1 MPQHISIQ
9 GFQGSFHEV
18 AARRYFGATPAL
30 LPCAT
35 FAAVVA
41 HVVSGT
47 ADAGL
52 MAVEN
57 SLAGSILPNYL
68 LLERHAVRVTG
79 EVYLPIHQHL
89 LGLPG
94 TTLAEVRAVQSHP
107 MALRQCGEFLAGHP
121 HWKLVETD
129 DTGRS
134 AQLLAETRTPGVA
147 VVAGAQ
153 AATQFGLD
161 ILAAAIHDDPH
172 NYTRFL
178 VLERA
183 APAPADPRADKAS
196 LYFCAPHAPGS
207 LAAVLTR
214 VAAHGLNLSKLQS
227 CPRPGHT
234 RTPAGAWHYGFHA
247 DVEFEQPGQLEA
259 LLADLGPVTEELR
272 VLGAYR
278 RGSMAG
284 AMGAAPL
291 LTKEGMFE
299 PQARTGVVVGVERS
313 LNKLSQ

>member
-1 MPQHISIQ
+1 MRVSIQ

-18 AARRYFGATPAL
+18 AARRYFGQQPEL
-30 LPCAT
+30 LACAT

-47 ADAGL
+47 AEAGL
-52 MAVEN
+52 MAMEN

-89 LGLPG
+89 MGLPG
-94 TTLAEVRAVQSHP
+94 TTLAEVQAVHSHP
-107 MALRQCGEFLAGHP
+107 MALRQCGEFLDRHP

-129 DTGRS
+129 DTGHS
-134 AQLLAETRTPGVA
+134 AQLLAEHRTPGVA

-153 AATQFGLD
+153 AAAQFGLE
-161 ILAAAIHDDPH
+161 ILAPAIHDDPH

-183 APAPADPRADKAS
+183 ETAQPDPRADKAS

-207 LAAVLTR
+207 LAAVLSR
-214 VAAHGLNLSKLQS
+214 VAAQGLNLSKLQS
-227 CPRPGHT
+227 CPRPGQ
-234 RTPAGAWHYGFHA
+234 PWHYGFHA
-247 DVEFEQPGQLEA
+247 DVEFVEMSQLEA
-259 LLADLGPVTEELR
+259 LLLDLETVTEKLR

-278 RGSMAG
+278 RGSMAE
-284 AMGAAPL
+284 AMG
-291 LTKEGMFE
+291 EE
-299 PQARTGVVVGVERS
+299 PSLRTERS
-313 LNKLSQ
+313 GPSVIASGAQRNAAIRPL

>member
-1 MPQHISIQ
+1 MPQHVSIQ

-18 AARRYFGATPAL
+18 AARRYFGPQPAL

-35 FAAVVA
+35 FGAVVA
-41 HVVSGT
+41 HVVQGT
-47 ADAGL
+47 AGAGL
-52 MAVEN
+52 MAMEN

-89 LGLPG
+89 LALPG
-94 TTLAEVRAVQSHP
+94 TTLAEVRAVHSHP
-107 MALRQCGEFLAGHP
+107 MALRQCGEFLDAHS

-129 DTGRS
+129 DTGHS
-134 AQLLAETRTPGVA
+134 AQLLAENRASGVA

-153 AATQFGLD
+153 AAEQFGLQ
-161 ILAAAIHDDPH
+161 ILAPAIHDDPH

-183 APAPADPRADKAS
+183 AEVQPDPSADKAS

-207 LAAVLTR
+207 LAVVLAR

-227 CPRPGHT
+227 CPRPGHA
-234 RTPAGAWHYGFHA
+234 RTPAGPWHYGFHA
-247 DVEFEQPGQLEA
+247 DVEFDDAAQLAA
-259 LLADLGPVTEELR
+259 LLKDLVPVTEELR
-272 VLGAYR
+272 VLGTYR
-278 RGSMAG
+278 RGSMAE
-284 AMGAAPL
+284 AMGETPVL
-291 LTKEGMFE
+291 VKEEMSAQCADWG
-299 PQARTGVVVGVERS
+299 G
-313 LNKLSQ
+313 

>member
-1 MPQHISIQ
+1 MHQAPQAVSIQ

-18 AARRYFGATPAL
+18 AARRFFGPQPAL

-35 FAAVVA
+35 FGAVVA

-47 ADAGL
+47 AGAGL
-52 MAVEN
+52 MAMEN

-89 LGLPG
+89 LALPG
-94 TTLAEVRAVQSHP
+94 TTLADVQAVHSHP
-107 MALRQCGEFLAGHP
+107 MALRQCGEFFDRHP

-129 DTGRS
+129 DTGHS
-134 AQLLAETRTPGVA
+134 AQLLAEQRPAGVA

-153 AATQFGLD
+153 AAEQFGLQ
-161 ILAAAIHDDPH
+161 ILAPAIHDDPH

-178 VLERA
+178 VLQRA
-183 APAPADPRADKAS
+183 AEVQPDPLADKAS

-207 LAAVLTR
+207 LAAVLAR

-227 CPRPGHT
+227 CPRPGQ
-234 RTPAGAWHYGFHA
+234 PWHYGFHA
-247 DVEFEQPGQLEA
+247 DVEFAVPGQLAA
-259 LLADLGPVTEELR
+259 LLADLEPVTEELR

-278 RGSMAG
+278 RGSMAET
-284 AMGAAPL
+284 PL
-291 LTKEGMFE
+291 LAKEGT
-299 PQARTGVVVGVERS
+299 PAHSAGWGG
-313 LNKLSQ
+313 

>member
-1 MPQHISIQ
+1 MPQHVSIQ

-18 AARRYFGATPAL
+18 AARRFFGAQPAL
-30 LPCAT
+30 LACAT
-35 FAAVVA
+35 FGAVVA
-41 HVVSGT
+41 HVVNGT

-52 MAVEN
+52 MAMEN

-89 LGLPG
+89 LALPG
-94 TTLAEVRAVQSHP
+94 TTLADVRAVHSHP
-107 MALRQCGEFLAGHP
+107 MALRQCGEFLDCHP

-129 DTGRS
+129 DTGHS
-134 AQLLAETRTPGVA
+134 AQLLAESRTPGVA

-153 AATQFGLD
+153 AAEQFGLQ
-161 ILAAAIHDDPH
+161 ILAPAIHDDPH

-183 APAPADPRADKAS
+183 AEGQPDPLADKAS

-207 LAAVLTR
+207 LAAVLAR

-227 CPRPGHT
+227 GPRPGQ
-234 RTPAGAWHYGFHA
+234 PWHYGFHA
-247 DVEFEQPGQLEA
+247 DVEFAALAQLEA
-259 LLADLGPVTEELR
+259 LLADLEPVTEELR
-272 VLGAYR
+272 VLGVYR
-278 RGSMAG
+278 RGSMAE
-284 AMGAAPL
+284 AMGEGNEAGPVIARRHDEAIRPL
-291 LTKEGMFE
+291 SAT
-299 PQARTGVVVGVERS
+299 S
-313 LNKLSQ
+313 LLM

>member
-1 MPQHISIQ
+1 MHQIPKHVSIQ

-18 AARRYFGATPAL
+18 AARQVFGARPEL
-30 LPCAT
+30 LACGT

-41 HVVSGT
+41 HVVNGT

-52 MAVEN
+52 MAMEN

-89 LGLPG
+89 MGLPG
-94 TTLAEVRAVQSHP
+94 TTLADVQAVHSHP
-107 MALRQCGEFLAGHP
+107 MALRQCGEFLDAYP

-129 DTGRS
+129 DTGHS
-134 AQLLAETRTPGVA
+134 AQLLAENRTPGVA

-153 AATQFGLD
+153 AAAQFGLE
-161 ILAAAIHDDPH
+161 ILAPAIHDDPH

-183 APAPADPRADKAS
+183 ETASANPQADKAS

-207 LAAVLTR
+207 LAAVLAR

-227 CPRPGHT
+227 CPRPGQ
-234 RTPAGAWHYGFHA
+234 PWHYGFHA
-247 DVEFEQPGQLEA
+247 DVEFKQLGQLEA
-259 LLADLGPVTEELR
+259 LLDDLAPVTEELR
-272 VLGAYR
+272 VLGAYQ
-278 RGSMAG
+278 RGSMAE
-284 AMGAAPL
+284 AMGEQTPL
-291 LTKEGMFE
+291 LAKEGT
-299 PQARTGVVVGVERS
+299 PTQSVGWGG
-313 LNKLSQ
+313 

>member
-1 MPQHISIQ
+1 MPQHVSIQ

-18 AARRYFGATPAL
+18 AARRFFGAQPAL

-35 FAAVVA
+35 FGAVVA
-41 HVVSGT
+41 HVVNGT

-52 MAVEN
+52 MAMEN

-89 LGLPG
+89 LALPG
-94 TTLAEVRAVQSHP
+94 TTLAEVQAVHSHP
-107 MALRQCGEFLAGHP
+107 MALRQCGEFLDCYP

-129 DTGRS
+129 DTGHS
-134 AQLLAETRTPGVA
+134 AQLLAENRTPGVA

-153 AATQFGLD
+153 AAEQFGLQ
-161 ILAAAIHDDPH
+161 ILVPAIHDDPH

-178 VLERA
+178 VLKRA
-183 APAPADPRADKAS
+183 DTAQYDPLADKAS
-196 LYFCAPHAPGS
+196 LYFCTSHAPGS
-207 LAAVLTR
+207 LAAVLAR

-227 CPRPGHT
+227 CPRPGQ
-234 RTPAGAWHYGFHA
+234 PWHYGFHA
-247 DVEFEQPGQLEA
+247 DVEFEAATQLDA
-259 LLADLGPVTEELR
+259 LLADLAPVTEELR

-278 RGSMAG
+278 RGQWNTAKNEAAG
-284 AMGAAPL
+284 A
-291 LTKEGMFE
+291 
-299 PQARTGVVVGVERS
+299 VEALS
-313 LNKLSQ
+313 LAKN

>member
-1 MPQHISIQ
+1 MRQAPKNVSIQ

-18 AARRYFGATPAL
+18 AARQVFGARPEL

-41 HVVSGT
+41 HVVQGT
-47 ADAGL
+47 AGAGL
-52 MAVEN
+52 MAMEN

-89 LGLPG
+89 MSLPG
-94 TTLAEVRAVQSHP
+94 TTLAEVQAVHSHP
-107 MALRQCGEFLAGHP
+107 MALRQCGEFLDAYP

-129 DTGRS
+129 DTGHS
-134 AQLLAETRTPGVA
+134 AQLLAEQRTPGVA

-153 AATQFGLD
+153 AAQQFGLE
-161 ILAAAIHDDPH
+161 ILAHAIHDDPH

-178 VLERA
+178 VLEHA
-183 APAPADPRADKAS
+183 ETAPTDAQADKAS

-227 CPRPGHT
+227 CPRPGQ
-234 RTPAGAWHYGFHA
+234 PWHYGFHA
-247 DVEFEQPGQLEA
+247 DVEFEQLGQLKA
-259 LLADLGPVTEELR
+259 LLEDLAPVTEELR

-278 RGSMAG
+278 RGSMTEAISG
-284 AMGAAPL
+284 SQAAL
-291 LTKEGMFE
+291 VT
-299 PQARTGVVVGVERS
+299 T
-313 LNKLSQ
+313 LS

>member
-1 MPQHISIQ
+1 MLQHVSIQ

-18 AARRYFGATPAL
+18 AARQYFGAQPAL

-35 FAAVVA
+35 FGAVVA
-41 HVVSGT
+41 HVVNGT

-52 MAVEN
+52 MAMEN

-89 LGLPG
+89 LALPG
-94 TTLAEVRAVQSHP
+94 TTLADVQAVHSHP
-107 MALRQCGEFLAGHP
+107 MALRQCGEFLDQYP

-129 DTGRS
+129 DTGHS
-134 AQLLAETRTPGVA
+134 AQLLAEQRTPGVA

-153 AATQFGLD
+153 AAEQFGLQ
-161 ILAAAIHDDPH
+161 ILVPAIHDDPH

-183 APAPADPRADKAS
+183 ATVQPDPLADKAS

-207 LAAVLTR
+207 LAAVLAR

-227 CPRPGHT
+227 CPRPGQ
-234 RTPAGAWHYGFHA
+234 PWHYGFHA
-247 DVEFEQPGQLEA
+247 DVEFEELSHLEA
-259 LLADLGPVTEELR
+259 LLLDLASVTEELR

-278 RGSMAG
+278 RGQWNTAETKAAG
-284 AMGAAPL
+284 ANEAL
-291 LTKEGMFE
+291 
-299 PQARTGVVVGVERS
+299 S
-313 LNKLSQ
+313 LAKN

>member
-1 MPQHISIQ
+1 MLQHVAIQ

-18 AARRYFGATPAL
+18 AARQFFGAQPAL
-30 LPCAT
+30 QPCAT

-41 HVVSGT
+41 HVVQGT
-47 ADAGL
+47 AEAGL
-52 MAVEN
+52 MAMEN

-68 LLERHAVRVTG
+68 LLERHPVRVTG

-89 LGLPG
+89 LALPG
-94 TTLAEVRAVQSHP
+94 TTLAEVRAVHSHP
-107 MALRQCGEFLAGHP
+107 MALRQCGEFLDRHP
-121 HWKLVETD
+121 HWALVETD

-134 AQLLAETRTPGVA
+134 AQLLAEQRPTGVA

-153 AATQFGLD
+153 AAAQFGLQ
-161 ILAAAIHDDPH
+161 ILVPAIHDDPH

-183 APAPADPRADKAS
+183 ETAVTDPLADKAS

-207 LAAVLTR
+207 LAAVLAR

-227 CPRPGHT
+227 CPRPGHA

-247 DVEFEQPGQLEA
+247 DVEFKSLAQLEA
-259 LLADLGPVTEELR
+259 LLLDLEPVTEELR
-272 VLGAYR
+272 VLGAYQ
-278 RGSMAG
+278 RGSMTE
-284 AMGAAPL
+284 AMGGGKAVGDEAAAL
-291 LTKEGMFE
+291 SL
-299 PQARTGVVVGVERS
+299 RVEHSGTRQS
-313 LNKLSQ
+313 FLS

>member
-1 MPQHISIQ
+1 MLQHVSIQ

-18 AARRYFGATPAL
+18 AARQYFGAQPAL

-35 FAAVVA
+35 FGAVVA

-52 MAVEN
+52 MAMEN

-89 LGLPG
+89 LALPG
-94 TTLAEVRAVQSHP
+94 TTLADVRAVHSHP
-107 MALRQCGEFLAGHP
+107 MALRQCGEFLDQYP
-121 HWKLVETD
+121 RWKLVETD
-129 DTGRS
+129 DTGHS
-134 AQLLAETRTPGVA
+134 AQLLAEQRTLGVA

-153 AATQFGLD
+153 AAEQFGLQ
-161 ILAAAIHDDPH
+161 ILAPAIHDDPH

-183 APAPADPRADKAS
+183 ATVQSDPLADKAS

-207 LAAVLTR
+207 LAAVLAR
-214 VAAHGLNLSKLQS
+214 VAAQGLNLSKLQS
-227 CPRPGHT
+227 CPRPGHA
-234 RTPAGAWHYGFHA
+234 RTPVGAWHYGFHA
-247 DVEFEQPGQLEA
+247 DVEFEEMSQLTA
-259 LLADLGPVTEELR
+259 LLQDLAPVTEELR

-278 RGSMAG
+278 RGSMAE
-284 AMGAAPL
+284 AMGDDTPL
-291 LTKEGMFE
+291 LTKEGM
-299 PQARTGVVVGVERS
+299 PAQSAGWGG
-313 LNKLSQ
+313 

>member
-1 MPQHISIQ
+1 MHVSIQ

-18 AARRYFGATPAL
+18 AARRYFGPKPAL

-52 MAVEN
+52 MAMEN

-89 LGLPG
+89 LALPG
-94 TTLAEVRAVQSHP
+94 TTLADVQQVHSHP
-107 MALRQCGEFLAGHP
+107 MALRQCGEFLDRHP

-129 DTGRS
+129 DTGHS
-134 AQLLAETRTPGVA
+134 AQLLAESRAPGVA

-153 AATQFGLD
+153 AAAQFGLHV
-161 ILAAAIHDDPH
+161 LAPAIHDDPH

-178 VLERA
+178 VLEKAETAR
-183 APAPADPRADKAS
+183 PDPLADKAS

-207 LAAVLTR
+207 LAAVLAR

-227 CPRPGHT
+227 CPRPGQ
-234 RTPAGAWHYGFHA
+234 PWHYGFHA
-247 DVEFEQPGQLEA
+247 DVEFESRVQLET
-259 LLADLGPVTEELR
+259 LLSDLEPVTEELR

-278 RGSMAG
+278 RGSMMQAMRETRDGTVIASG
-284 AMGAAPL
+284 AQRSAAIRPL
-291 LTKEGMFE
+291 
-299 PQARTGVVVGVERS
+299 
-313 LNKLSQ
+313 

>member
-1 MPQHISIQ
+1 MPSHVSIQ

-18 AARRYFGATPAL
+18 AARQYFGAKPVL

-41 HVVSGT
+41 HVVGGT
-47 ADAGL
+47 AGAGL
-52 MAVEN
+52 MAMEN

-68 LLERHAVRVTG
+68 LLERHAVRITG

-89 LGLPG
+89 LALPG
-94 TTLAEVRAVQSHP
+94 TTLAQVQAVHSHP
-107 MALRQCGEFLAGHP
+107 MALRQCGEFLDRHP
-121 HWKLVETD
+121 HWKLIETD

-153 AATQFGLD
+153 AAEQFGLH
-161 ILAAAIHDDPH
+161 ILAPAIHDDPH

-183 APAPADPRADKAS
+183 DTAQADPQADKAS

-207 LAAVLTR
+207 LAAVLAR

-227 CPRPGHT
+227 CPRPGQ
-234 RTPAGAWHYGFHA
+234 PWHYGFHA
-247 DVEFEQPGQLEA
+247 DVEFEKAAQLAA
-259 LLADLGPVTEELR
+259 LLVDLAAVTEELR
-272 VLGAYR
+272 VLGTYR
-278 RGSMAG
+278 RGQWNTSENE
-284 AMGAAPL
+284 AAEANEAL
-291 LTKEGMFE
+291 
-299 PQARTGVVVGVERS
+299 S
-313 LNKLSQ
+313 LVKKII

>member
-1 MPQHISIQ
+1 MPQHVSIQ

-18 AARRYFGATPAL
+18 AARRYFGPQPAL
-30 LPCAT
+30 LACAT
-35 FAAVVA
+35 FGAVVA
-41 HVVSGT
+41 HVVNGS
-47 ADAGL
+47 AEAGL
-52 MAVEN
+52 MAMEN

-89 LGLPG
+89 LTLPG
-94 TTLAEVRAVQSHP
+94 TTLAQVQAVHSHP
-107 MALRQCGEFLAGHP
+107 MALRQCGEFLDRHP

-129 DTGRS
+129 DTGHS
-134 AQLLAETRTPGVA
+134 AQLLAEQRTPGVA

-153 AATQFGLD
+153 AAEQFGLQ
-161 ILAAAIHDDPH
+161 ILAPAIHDDPH

-183 APAPADPRADKAS
+183 ATAVADPQADKAS

-214 VAAHGLNLSKLQS
+214 VAAQGLNLSKLQS
-227 CPRPGHT
+227 CPRPGQ
-234 RTPAGAWHYGFHA
+234 PWHYGFHA
-247 DVEFEQPGQLEA
+247 DVEFEEISQLEA
-259 LLADLGPVTEELR
+259 LLRDLEPVTEELR

-278 RGSMAG
+278 RGSMAE
-284 AMGAAPL
+284 AMGEEQREPSVIASEARQSMLSMQKPL
-291 LTKEGMFE
+291 KYDK
-299 PQARTGVVVGVERS
+299 P
-313 LNKLSQ
+313 

>member
-1 MPQHISIQ
+1 MLQHVSIQ

-18 AARRYFGATPAL
+18 AARQYFGPQPVL
-30 LPCAT
+30 LACAT

-41 HVVSGT
+41 HVVSGA

-52 MAVEN
+52 MAMEN

-89 LGLPG
+89 LALPG
-94 TTLAEVRAVQSHP
+94 TTLAEVQAVHSHP
-107 MALRQCGEFLAGHP
+107 MALRQCGEFLDAHP

-129 DTGRS
+129 DTGHS
-134 AQLLAETRTPGVA
+134 AQLLAEQRTPGVA

-153 AATQFGLD
+153 AAEQFGLQ
-161 ILAAAIHDDPH
+161 ILVPAIHDDPH

-183 APAPADPRADKAS
+183 ETAQPDPLADKAS

-227 CPRPGHT
+227 CPRPGHA

-247 DVEFEQPGQLEA
+247 DVEFEEISHLEA
-259 LLADLGPVTEELR
+259 LLADL
-272 VLGAYR
+272 
-278 RGSMAG
+278 
-284 AMGAAPL
+284 
-291 LTKEGMFE
+291 E
-299 PQARTGVVVGVERS
+299 PDRKSVV
-313 LNKLSQ
+313 